1 MKSLHPNLARIALRY
16 DETINKFNEK
26 QLDSKQTLSIL
37 ESLVA
42 RDDNGVLWAINP
54 VTGGWVYKNVNG
66 EFVTGQPP
74 VYGIAGLKSIDLDD
88 KANLDNDWNISK
100 IEIDQS
106 LIYPIGS
113 LNGSTY
119 LENLKDSKKKI
130 ELSYLV
136 GIVFLLIVVYITY
149 RYS

>member
-16 DETINKFNEK
+16 DETINKFNEG
-26 QLDSKQTLSIL
+26 QLDAKETLAILQT
-37 ESLVA
+37 LVA

-54 VTGGWVYKNVNG
+54 QSGSWVYKNMNN
-66 EFVTGQPP
+66 EFVVGQPP
-74 VYGIAGLKSIDLDD
+74 VYGIAGLKAIDLDS
-88 KANLDNDWNISK
+88 KARFDNDWNISN

-119 LENLKDSKKKI
+119 LENLKNQKRGIDLRYAMGI
-130 ELSYLV
+130 FFLV
-136 GIVFLLIVVYITY
+136 AIVAITY
-149 RYS
+149 KFA